1 MPFFK
6 YVSWSRRSIQ
16 QWLQCFEMKVYKMN
30 HVLYREGEPCD
41 DIFLIKSGEV
51 RCTKSVEIKDKKNSF
66 MFDDDNRLH
75 PTQYNLVTKQ
85 VELGTIVKGQFFG
98 EEETMFSYYLK
109 NKEEWLKLY
118 TNMKGKLLEER
129 EALMLKIESLIK
141 RNWIVKE
148 NGPSFLNTEEIKY
161 KSNSMKQITRESTV
175 TIKSAKAEIWRI
187 SAKVKH
193 FFPSFYLLF
202 FSISSY
208 SSKQILRLINT

>member
-193 FFPSFYLLF
+193 FFSLLLF
-202 FSISSY
+202 TF
-208 SSKQILRLINT
+208 L